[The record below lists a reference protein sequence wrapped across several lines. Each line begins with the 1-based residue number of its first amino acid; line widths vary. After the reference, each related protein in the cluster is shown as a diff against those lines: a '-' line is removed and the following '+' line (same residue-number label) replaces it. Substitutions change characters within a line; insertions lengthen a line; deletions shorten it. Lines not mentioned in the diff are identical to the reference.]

1 MILAS
6 PPGPGKQAEAFAM
19 SYETD
24 DKIGRIAQVLM
35 LLPESQRV
43 VLAEQLLP
51 KTHAVV
57 PRQSNSGL
65 EKAFKAT
72 ATRVHSGLGS
82 RLAFN
87 SLAIAACW
95 QAMVTEATK

>member
-1 MILAS
+1 M
-6 PPGPGKQAEAFAM
+6 PND
-19 SYETD
+19 TD
-24 DKIGRIAQVLM
+24 DKIGRIGQVLM
-35 LLPESQRV
+35 LLPENQRV
-43 VLAEQLLP
+43 VLAEHLLP
-51 KTHAVV
+51 KSHAVV

-72 ATRVHSGLGS
+72 ATRVHVGLGS

-95 QAMVTEATK
+95 QAMVSEAEAHCGGLP

>member
-1 MILAS
+1 MIFAALRR
-6 PPGPGKQAEAFAM
+6 PGEPAGAFAM
-19 SYETD
+19 SDD

-43 VLAEQLLP
+43 VLAEHLLP

-57 PRQSNSGL
+57 PRQSHSGL

-72 ATRVHSGLGS
+72 ATRVHAGLGS
-82 RLAFN
+82 RLSFN

>member
-1 MILAS
+1 MV
-6 PPGPGKQAEAFAM
+6 EA
-19 SYETD
+19 D

-51 KTHAVV
+51 KSHAVV

-72 ATRVHSGLGS
+72 ATRVHAGLGAKLS
-82 RLAFN
+82 F
-87 SLAIAACW
+87 SQLAIAACW
-95 QAMVTEATK
+95 QAMVSEAQK